1 MSIEN
6 IIIIILLAI
15 LILIIF
21 LKIGLFARFNKLM
34 VNNNRIKM
42 EDALKHLFDCE
53 YNKLEC
59 TINSISESL
68 SIKYR
73 KTINLVS
80 KLEKLKLIKIY
91 GSKLILTEEG
101 KTYAIKIVRIHRL
114 WERYLADHT
123 SIEESEW
130 HRLAELKEHDY
141 DLLDVNR
148 LSAKLGNPLIDP
160 HGDPIP
166 NKLGVF
172 PKRDEIKLL
181 DVTPGSSAQIIHIED
196 EPKEVYKQL
205 TNLRLHPGT
214 QINILESN
222 CEMIKLFADGSEV
235 VLNSILANQIS
246 VILIAEYKHDSQLIT
261 LSSLESGEVAY
272 VVRLSNGL
280 RGQQRRRLLDFG
292 IVPGTKITATLQSL
306 GGDPKAF
313 EVRGSIIA
321 LRKNQSDL
329 IFVKPNTNN

>member
-1 MSIEN
+1 VSVEI

-21 LKIGLFARFNKLM
+21 PKIGLFARFKKLM
-34 VNNNRIKM
+34 ENYDRVKM

-53 YNKLEC
+53 YSKLDC
-59 TINSISESL
+59 TIKSISDSL
-68 SIKYR
+68 SIKYG
-73 KTINLVS
+73 KAINLAS
-80 KLEKLKLIKIY
+80 KLEKLKLIKID
-91 GSKLILTEEG
+91 STKLILTKEG
-101 KTYAIKIVRIHRL
+101 KAYAVKIVRIHRL

-123 SIEESEW
+123 SVEESEW
-130 HRLAELKEHDY
+130 HRIAELKEHDY
-141 DLLDVNR
+141 DLVDVKD
-148 LSAKLGNPLIDP
+148 LSARLGNPLTDP

-166 NKLGVF
+166 NESGFF

-181 DVTPGSSAQIIHIED
+181 DLKPGSPAQIIHIED

-205 TNLRLHPGT
+205 SSLGLHPGT
-214 QINILESN
+214 QIKILESN
-222 CEMIKLFADGSEV
+222 FEIVKLLADGVEV

-292 IVPGTKITATLQSL
+292 IVPGTKISATLQSL

-329 IFVKPNTNN
+329 IFVKPNTKN